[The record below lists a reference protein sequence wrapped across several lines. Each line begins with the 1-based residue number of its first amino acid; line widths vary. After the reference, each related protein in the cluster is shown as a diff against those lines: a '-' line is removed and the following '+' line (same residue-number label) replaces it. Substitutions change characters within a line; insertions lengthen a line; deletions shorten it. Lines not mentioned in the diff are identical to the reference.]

1 MSIDYNLY
9 LQKLLEVAVEKK
21 ASDFHISVAKPPIL
35 RLNRQLISIGSEPPF
50 TEEDTRELAFALMTI
65 EQKNEF
71 LREKEI
77 DFSYNFQNKG
87 RFRVNAFFQRGYIS
101 VALRLIPE
109 KVRTLHELNL
119 PSTLYNFCTY
129 PQGFVLITG
138 PSSHGKS
145 TTLAALIDEINNTQ
159 TKHIITIE
167 DPIEYLFNQ
176 NKCIISQ
183 RELHKDTLSFEK
195 ALKATFREDPDV
207 IMVGEMRDKETIET
221 AITAAETGHL
231 VFATLHTNS
240 AAQSLYRILDS
251 FSGEQQNQVK
261 SQLSRSLIGIVSQ
274 RLVPKINGGII
285 PACEILFNND
295 AISNLIRQ
303 DKVYEIPLII
313 DTSYEEG
320 MVSLNRSLAELVRLG
335 SIDLEVATNYSTNP
349 QELIK
354 LIWNF
359 HIKQE
364 QKQET

>member
-1 MSIDYNLY
+1 MTME
-9 LQKLLEVAVEKK
+9 Q
-21 ASDFHISVAKPPIL
+21 
-35 RLNRQLISIGSEPPF
+35 
-50 TEEDTRELAFALMTI
+50 RE
-65 EQKNEF
+65 EF
-71 LREKEI
+71 LREKQI
-77 DFSYNFQNKG
+77 DFSYNFGEKG
-87 RFRVNAFFQRGYIS
+87 RFRANVFFQRGYIS

-109 KVRTLHELNL
+109 KIRTLHELNL
-119 PSTLYNFCTY
+119 PSTLYRFCNY
-129 PQGFVLITG
+129 SQGFVLITG

-145 TTLAALIDEINNTQ
+145 TTLAALINEINNTK

-167 DPIEYLFNQ
+167 DPIEYLFDQ

-240 AAQSLYRILDS
+240 AAQTLYRILDS

-261 SQLSRSLIGIVSQ
+261 SQLSRSLVGIVSQ
-274 RLVPKINGGII
+274 RLVPRINGGVV

-295 AISNLIRQ
+295 AVSNLIRK

-313 DTSYEEG
+313 DTSYDEE
-320 MVSLNRSLAELVRLG
+320 MVSLNRSLAELVRTG
-335 SIDLEVATNYSTNP
+335 VVDIEIAMNYSTNP
-349 QELIK
+349 QELVK
-354 LIWNF
+354 LI
-359 HIKQE
+359 
-364 QKQET
+364 

>member
-1 MSIDYNLY
+1 MKIDYKLY
-9 LQKLLEVAVEKK
+9 LRKLLEVVVEKQ
-21 ASDFHISVAKPPIL
+21 ASDFHITVGKPPMI
-35 RLNRQLISIGSEPPF
+35 RLNRELVPLLNESLF
-50 TEEDTRELAFALMTI
+50 TPDDTKELAFALMTM
-65 EQKNEF
+65 EQREEF
-71 LREKEI
+71 LREKQI
-77 DFSYNFQNKG
+77 DFSYNFGEKG
-87 RFRVNAFFQRGYIS
+87 RFRANVFFQRGYVS

-109 KVRTLHELNL
+109 KIRTLHELNL
-119 PSTLYNFCTY
+119 PSTLYRFCNY
-129 PQGFVLITG
+129 SQGFVLITG

-145 TTLAALIDEINNTQ
+145 TTLAALINEINNTK

-240 AAQSLYRILDS
+240 AAQTLYRILDS

-261 SQLSRSLIGIVSQ
+261 SQLSRSLVGIVSQ
-274 RLVPKINGGII
+274 RLVPRINGGVV

-295 AISNLIRQ
+295 AVSNLIRK

-313 DTSYEEG
+313 DTSYDEE
-320 MVSLNRSLAELVRLG
+320 MVSLNRSLAELVRTG
-335 SIDLEVATNYSTNP
+335 VVDIEIAMNYSTNP
-349 QELIK
+349 QELVK
-354 LIWNF
+354 LI
-359 HIKQE
+359 
-364 QKQET
+364 

>member
-1 MSIDYNLY
+1 MSIDYKLY
-9 LQKLLEVAVEKK
+9 LKKLLEVVVQKQ
-21 ASDFHISVAKPPIL
+21 ASDFHITVDKPPIL
-35 RLNRQLISIGSEPPF
+35 RINRQLVPLANELPF
-50 TEEDTRELAFALMTI
+50 TADDTKELAFALMTI
-65 EQKNEF
+65 EQREEF

-77 DFSYNFQNKG
+77 DFSYTLGEKG
-87 RFRVNAFFQRGYIS
+87 RFRVNIFFQRGYIS

-109 KVRTLHELNL
+109 KIRTLHELNL
-119 PSTLYNFCTY
+119 PSALYKFCNC

-145 TTLAALIDEINNTQ
+145 TTLAALINEINNTQ

-176 NKCIISQ
+176 NKCVISQ
-183 RELHKDTLSFEK
+183 RELHRDTLSFEK

-207 IMVGEMRDKETIET
+207 IMVGEMRDKETMET

-240 AAQSLYRILDS
+240 AAQTLYRILDS

-261 SQLSRSLIGIVSQ
+261 SQLSRSLIGVVSQ
-274 RLVPKINGGII
+274 RLIPKINGGIV
-285 PACEILFNND
+285 PACEILCNND
-295 AISNLIRQ
+295 AVSNLIRK

-313 DTSYEEG
+313 DTSYDEG
-320 MVSLNRSLAELVRLG
+320 MISLNRSLAELVRTG
-335 SIDLEVATNYSTNP
+335 VVDLEVATNYSTNP

-354 LIWNF
+354 LI
-359 HIKQE
+359 
-364 QKQET
+364 

>member
-1 MSIDYNLY
+1 MKIDYKLY
-9 LQKLLEVAVEKK
+9 LRKLLEVVVEKQ
-21 ASDFHISVAKPPIL
+21 ASDFHITVGKPPMI
-35 RLNRQLISIGSEPPF
+35 RLNRELVPLLNESLF
-50 TEEDTRELAFALMTI
+50 TPDDTKELAFALMTM
-65 EQKNEF
+65 EQREEF
-71 LREKEI
+71 LREKQI
-77 DFSYNFQNKG
+77 DFSYNFGEKG
-87 RFRVNAFFQRGYIS
+87 RFRANVFFQRGYIS

-109 KVRTLHELNL
+109 KIRTLHELNL
-119 PSTLYNFCTY
+119 PRTLYKFCNY
-129 PQGFVLITG
+129 SQGFVLITG

-145 TTLAALIDEINNTQ
+145 TTLAALINEINNTK

-167 DPIEYLFNQ
+167 DPIEYLFDQ

-240 AAQSLYRILDS
+240 AAQTLYRILDS

-261 SQLSRSLIGIVSQ
+261 SQLSRSLVGIVSQ
-274 RLVPKINGGII
+274 RLVPRINGGVV

-295 AISNLIRQ
+295 AVSNLIRK

-313 DTSYEEG
+313 DTSYDEE
-320 MVSLNRSLAELVRLG
+320 MVSLNRSLAELVRMG
-335 SIDLEVATNYSTNP
+335 VVDIEIAINYSTNP
-349 QELIK
+349 QELVK
-354 LIWNF
+354 LI
-359 HIKQE
+359 
-364 QKQET
+364 